1 MPSLLLA
8 LGNVAKPELWHPW
21 VNQIYNSEAAS
32 CVNYL
37 MNEDWQHVLW
47 EHTIHVWNPY
57 SSGTRSS
64 SKSHQNRK
72 QMYWHLTT
80 QVFFLHQYL
89 IFIEFTACC
98 IWKVVNDCGDTR
110 LTMNMQLRSCHMG
123 KCSSTLSDI
132 LNIFCWLCH
141 STSDR
146 FLRSG
151 SQSEGTIKTWRE
163 NILRRILFLT
173 YGSG

>member
-1 MPSLLLA
+1 MFC
-8 LGNVAKPELWHPW
+8 GNT
-21 VNQIYNSEAAS
+21 QYRFGT
-32 CVNYL
+32 
-37 MNEDWQHVLW
+37 
-47 EHTIHVWNPY
+47 HTHQAQGQV
-57 SSGTRSS
+57 
-64 SKSHQNRK
+64 QNRTK
-72 QMYWHLTT
+72 IENKCIDIWLLK
-80 QVFFLHQYL
+80 VFFLHQYL

-98 IWKVVNDCGDTR
+98 IWKVVNDSGDTR
-110 LTMNMQLRSCHMG
+110 LTMNMQLRSCHVG
-123 KCSSTLSDI
+123 KCSSTLSNI

-151 SQSEGTIKTWRE
+151 SKSERTIKTWRE